1 MFSLSEWQVSSSILE
16 EERGGATPWKPGRGK
31 VLEEDEE
38 EEDGPGESNRGRVG
52 VGGGSE
58 ATVRTRGPKEDKG
71 KTKDGDKSLK
81 WIRMNERDRCRKG
94 KDHGRRQMNTY
105 GR

>member
-1 MFSLSEWQVSSSILE
+1 MRREKMGQ
-16 EERGGATPWKPGRGK
+16 
-31 VLEEDEE
+31 
-38 EEDGPGESNRGRVG
+38 GRVTGAGGG

-94 KDHGRRQMNTY
+94 KDHGRRQTNTY